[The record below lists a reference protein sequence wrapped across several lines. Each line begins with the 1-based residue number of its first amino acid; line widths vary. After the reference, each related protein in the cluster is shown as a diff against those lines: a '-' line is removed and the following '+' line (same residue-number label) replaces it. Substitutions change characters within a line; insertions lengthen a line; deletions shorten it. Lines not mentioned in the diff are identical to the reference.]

1 MSKISL
7 AVKYRPQTF
16 DDVTEQESTKIILTQ
31 QLASNEI
38 QHAYLFVGGAG
49 TGKTTCAR
57 IFAQEINKHKGQPIE
72 LDAASHSGV
81 DDVRDIIQQ
90 AKLKSLDSEY
100 KVFIVDECH
109 SLSNTAWQAFLKLL
123 EEPPAWSIF
132 IFCTTNPEKIPRT
145 ILSRVQR
152 YDFQRISQQGIVKR
166 LFYILSQ
173 EYGQDASY
181 YLQNDGALEY
191 IAKIAE
197 GGMRTAIT
205 YLDKVMSFGKVEL
218 QAVVKVLGVANYTTM
233 MDLTNY
239 MIAGDRESVISII
252 EDMYNDGVDLKQFIR
267 QYINFVL
274 DAKKAVLIGDM
285 KYTQLPETQE
295 VKEFI
300 DYYRADMELFSD
312 DMSKLLTVLVN
323 LNNDIKYDSSPKSLI
338 EICLLRFCEGDKR

>member
-1 MSKISL
+1 MGKISL

-16 DDVTEQESTKIILTQ
+16 DDVTEQDSTKIILTQ
-31 QLASNEI
+31 QLKSNEI

-57 IFAQEINKHKGQPIE
+57 IFAQEINEHKGQPIE

-81 DDVRDIIQQ
+81 DDVREIIQQ

-152 YDFQRISQQGIVKR
+152 FDFQRISQFGIINR
-166 LFYILSQ
+166 LQYIICSEGLT
-173 EYGQDASY
+173 ETEWEPE
-181 YLQNDGALEY
+181 ALDY

-205 YLDKVMSFGKVEL
+205 HLDKVMSFGKVEL

-239 MIAGDRESVISII
+239 LISGSSEEVISII
-252 EDMYNDGVDLKQFIR
+252 EDMYNDGMDLKLFVR

-274 DAKKAVLIGDM
+274 DAKKAVLTGNM
-285 KYTQLPETQE
+285 GYTQLPETKE
-295 VKEFI
+295 VKEFLC
-300 DYYRADMELFSD
+300 YYKADMEPFND
-312 DMSKLLTVLVN
+312 DMSRLLTILVN

-338 EICLLRFCEGDKR
+338 EICLLKYCEGDKR

>member
-7 AVKYRPQTF
+7 AVKYRPHGW
-16 DDVTEQESTKIILTQ
+16 DSVVEQDSTKIILRQ
-31 QLASNEI
+31 QLEAGAV
-38 QHAYLFVGGAG
+38 QHAYLFVGSAG
-49 TGKTTCAR
+49 CGKTTCAR

-152 YDFQRISQQGIVKR
+152 FDFQRISQQGIINR
-166 LFYILSQ
+166 LQYIVCSEGLAENDWEQ
-173 EYGQDASY
+173 E
-181 YLQNDGALEY
+181 ALEY
-191 IAKIAE
+191 IAKLSS

-218 QAVVKVLGVANYTTM
+218 QTVVKVLGVTDYTTM
-233 MDLTNY
+233 LDLTNSLL
-239 MIAGDRESVISII
+239 AGSSEMLIPIL
-252 EDMYNDGVDLKQFIR
+252 EETYEAGVDLKQFIR

-274 DAKKAVLIGDM
+274 DIKKAVIMGDM
-285 KYTQLPETQE
+285 HYTQLPETE
-295 VKEFI
+295 EIKEFL
-300 DYYRADMELFSD
+300 DYYCD
-312 DMSKLLTVLVN
+312 DSTFNDTMSKLLTILVN
-323 LNNDIKYDSSPKSLI
+323 LNNNIKYDSSPKSLI
-338 EICLLRFCEGDKR
+338 EICLLTACGR

>member
-1 MSKISL
+1 MSKIAL
-7 AVKYRPQTF
+7 AVKYRPQSF
-16 DDVTEQESTKIILTQ
+16 DDVTEQNSTKIILTQ

-152 YDFQRISQQGIVKR
+152 FDFQRISQRGIINR
-166 LFYILSQ
+166 LQYIVCSEGLAENDWEQ
-173 EYGQDASY
+173 E
-181 YLQNDGALEY
+181 ALEY

-218 QAVVKVLGVANYTTM
+218 QVVVKVLGVTDYITM
-233 MDLTNY
+233 LDLTNSLL
-239 MIAGDRESVISII
+239 AGSSEMLIPIL
-252 EDMYNDGVDLKQFIR
+252 EETYEAGVDLKQFIR

-274 DAKKAVLIGDM
+274 DIKKAVIMGDM
-285 KYTQLPETQE
+285 HYTQLPETE
-295 VKEFI
+295 EIKKFL
-300 DYYRADMELFSD
+300 DYYRD
-312 DMSKLLTVLVN
+312 DSTFNDTMSKLLTILVT
-323 LNNDIKYDSSPKSLI
+323 LNNNIKYDSSPKSLI
-338 EICLLRFCEGDKR
+338 EICLLTACGR

>member
-1 MSKISL
+1 MSKVSL

-16 DDVTEQESTKIILTQ
+16 EDVTEQNSTKIILTQ

-132 IFCTTNPEKIPRT
+132 IFCTTNSEKIPRT

-152 YDFQRISQQGIVKR
+152 FDFQRISQQGIINR
-166 LFYILSQ
+166 LQYIVCNEGLATDDWEQ
-173 EYGQDASY
+173 E
-181 YLQNDGALEY
+181 ALEY

-218 QAVVKVLGVANYTTM
+218 QAVVKVLGVTDYTTM
-233 MDLTNY
+233 MDLTNSLL
-239 MIAGDRESVISII
+239 AGSSEMLIPIL
-252 EDMYNDGVDLKQFIR
+252 EETYEAGVDLKQFIR

-274 DAKKAVLIGDM
+274 DIKKAVIMGDM
-285 KYTQLPETQE
+285 RYTQLPETKE
-295 VKEFI
+295 IKEFL
-300 DYYRADMELFSD
+300 DYYRNYSTFNDT
-312 DMSKLLTVLVN
+312 MSKLLTLLVN
-323 LNNDIKYDSSPKSLI
+323 LNNNIKYDSSPKSLI
-338 EICLLRFCEGDKR
+338 EVCLLTACGR

>member
-1 MSKISL
+1 MGKVSL

-31 QLASNEI
+31 QLKSNEI

-57 IFAQEINKHKGQPIE
+57 IFAQEINQHKGQPIE

-81 DDVRDIIQQ
+81 DDVREIIQQ

-152 YDFQRISQQGIVKR
+152 FDFQRISQYGIVCR
-166 LFYILSQ
+166 LQYIICNEGLAANDWEQ
-173 EYGQDASY
+173 E
-181 YLQNDGALEY
+181 ALDY

-205 YLDKVMSFGKVEL
+205 HLDKVMSFGKVEL
-218 QAVVKVLGVANYTTM
+218 QTVVKVLGVANYTTM

-252 EDMYNDGVDLKQFIR
+252 EDMYNDGVDLKQFVR

-285 KYTQLPETQE
+285 KYTQLPETRE
-295 VKEFI
+295 IKEFV

-323 LNNDIKYDSSPKSLI
+323 LNNDIKYDSGPKSLI
-338 EICLLRFCEGDKR
+338 EICLLRFCDGDKR

>member
-16 DDVTEQESTKIILTQ
+16 EDVTEQNSTKIILTQ

-132 IFCTTNPEKIPRT
+132 IFCTTNPERIPRT

-152 YDFQRISQQGIVKR
+152 FDFQRISQQGIINR
-166 LFYILSQ
+166 LRYIVGNEGLTENDWEQ
-173 EYGQDASY
+173 E
-181 YLQNDGALEY
+181 ALEY
-191 IAKIAE
+191 IAKLSS

-205 YLDKVMSFGKVEL
+205 HLDKVMSFGKVEL
-218 QAVVKVLGVANYTTM
+218 QTVVKVLGVANYTTM

-252 EDMYNDGVDLKQFIR
+252 EDMYNDGVDLKQFVR

-274 DAKKAVLIGDM
+274 DVKKAVLIGDM
-285 KYTQLPETQE
+285 KYTQLPETRE

-300 DYYRADMELFSD
+300 DYYRTDMELFSD

>member
-1 MSKISL
+1 MGKVSL

-31 QLASNEI
+31 QLKSNEI

-81 DDVRDIIQQ
+81 DDVREIIQQ

-152 YDFQRISQQGIVKR
+152 FDFQRISQSGIHNR
-166 LFYILSQ
+166 LRYILFQ
-173 EYGQDASY
+173 EYQHDTINGDY
-181 YLQNDGALEY
+181 DEALNY

-205 YLDKVMSFGKVEL
+205 HLDKVMSFGKVEL
-218 QAVVKVLGVANYTTM
+218 QTVVKVLGVANYTTM

-252 EDMYNDGVDLKQFIR
+252 EDMYNDGVDLKQFVR

-285 KYTQLPETQE
+285 KYTQLPETRE
-295 VKEFI
+295 IKEFV

-323 LNNDIKYDSSPKSLI
+323 LNNDIKYDSGPKSLI